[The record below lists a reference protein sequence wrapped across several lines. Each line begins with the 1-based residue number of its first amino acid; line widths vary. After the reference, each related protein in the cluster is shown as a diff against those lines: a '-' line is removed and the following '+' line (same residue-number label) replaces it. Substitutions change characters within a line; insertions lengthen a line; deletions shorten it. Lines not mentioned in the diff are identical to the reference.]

1 MSHNTI
7 AELQA
12 IMAKLRCPESGCDW
26 DLAQTFKTIVPHTLE
41 EAYEVADTIERGAY
55 DELKA
60 ELGDLLFQVIF
71 YSQLASEQQL
81 FDFNAVVAELNS
93 KLKQRHPHIFADGQ
107 ARDNWETR
115 KHQERQAKGQ
125 AHLLDDIPTNLPALS
140 AANKI
145 QKRVAAVGFDWPSVD
160 GALDKV
166 AEEVLEVREAI
177 EHDPNSEHCAE
188 ELGDLLFATVNV
200 ARHLGRDPEQL
211 LRQANRKFSRRFNG
225 VEEQL
230 AAQGLNL
237 ENADLEQMEA
247 AWQAVKEHE

>member
-1 MSHNTI
+1 MSHNAI

-12 IMAKLRCPESGCDW
+12 IMAKLRCPDSGCEW
-26 DLAQTFKTIVPHTLE
+26 DLAQTFETIVPHTLE
-41 EAYEVADTIERGAY
+41 EAYEVADTIERGAF

-81 FDFNAVVAELNS
+81 FDFNAVVAELNG

-107 ARDNWETR
+107 AQDNWETR
-115 KHQERQAKGQ
+115 KHRARLAQGQ
-125 AHLLDDIPTNLPALS
+125 HHLLDDIPANLPALS

-177 EHDPNSEHCAE
+177 DNDPNSEHCAE
-188 ELGDLLFATVNV
+188 EIGDLLFATVNV
-200 ARHLGRDPEQL
+200 ARHLGHDPEQL
-211 LRQANRKFSRRFNG
+211 LRRANRKFSRRFNG

-230 AAQGLNL
+230 AAQGLDL
-237 ENADLEQMEA
+237 QNADLAQMEA
-247 AWQAVKEHE
+247 AWQTVKERE